1 MLLRGTFWI
10 AVYLALVLIPLFALF
25 IGPTPPGEGFLWDF
39 SLALGFASLTMMAV
53 MFLLTARFQNA
64 TAPFG
69 IDIIY
74 YFHRQTSIVALLF
87 LLAHP
92 VLLFIAA
99 PHMLILLWPPYTPWH
114 LAAGIGSFLAMI
126 ALMVTSLA
134 RKQLGIEYDNWR
146 LGHVLLAVIAVV
158 LGALHIVGVGHY
170 VEIGWKRALW
180 GLIGVSCLGAF
191 AYVRLYNPARQLR
204 RPYRVTE
211 LIEERGSA
219 WTLVLRP
226 EGHEGLKF
234 EAGQFAWLTLWN
246 SPFDLKEHPFSF
258 SSSAESRDLSFTI
271 KTLGDFTNRIPQVRP
286 GEIAYLD
293 APYGAFSIDRHPKAE
308 GYFFIAG
315 GIGIAP
321 IMSMLRTL
329 ADRGD
334 KRPLHLVYGYS
345 SWDRLTFREEIDEL
359 AKKLDLVFVPVLG
372 EPHEGWEGET
382 GMITRELLERYLPAQ
397 RQERICFICGPVPM
411 IESVERSL
419 SSAGVPLSHI
429 HSELFDL
436 V

>member
-1 MLLRGTFWI
+1 MVLRGFFWI
-10 AVYLALVLIPLFALF
+10 TVYLTLVLTPLFALI
-25 IGPTPPGEGFLWDF
+25 IGPTPQGAGFVWDF
-39 SLALGFASLTMMAV
+39 SLALGFASLTMMAI
-53 MFLLTARFQNA
+53 MFLLTARFQRA

-69 IDIIY
+69 IDVIY
-74 YFHRQTSIVALLF
+74 YFHRQTSLAALAF
-87 LLAHP
+87 VLAHP
-92 VLLFIAA
+92 ILLFREEPYI
-99 PHMLILLWPPYTPWH
+99 LTLLWPPHASWSMT
-114 LAAGIGSFLAMI
+114 AGVGSLLAMI
-126 ALMVTSLA
+126 ALMGTSLF

-146 LGHVLLAVIAVV
+146 LAHVLLAVTAVV

-170 VEIGWKRALW
+170 AGVGWKRVLW
-180 GLIGVSCLGAF
+180 GVIGLSCVGAF
-191 AYVRLYNPARQLR
+191 AYVRLLNPARQLR

-211 LIEERGSA
+211 VVEERGSA
-219 WTLVLRP
+219 WSVVLRP
-226 EGHEGLKF
+226 EGHGGLTF
-234 EAGQFAWLTLWN
+234 QAGQFAWLTLWH
-246 SPFDLKEHPFSF
+246 SPFALKEHPFSF
-258 SSSAESRDLSFTI
+258 SSSAEHSDLSFTI
-271 KTLGDFTNRIPQVRP
+271 KTLGDFTNRIPQLRP

-293 APYGAFSIDRHPKAE
+293 APYGSFTIDRHPHAE

-345 SWDRLTFREEIDEL
+345 CWERLTFREELQEMTG
-359 AKKLDLVFVPVLG
+359 KLNLLFIPVLG
-372 EPHEGWEGET
+372 EPHEGWEGEV
-382 GMITRELLERYLPAQ
+382 GMITPALLERCLPQ
-397 RQERICFICGPVPM
+397 TKGKTVCFVCGPVPM

-419 SSAGVPLSHI
+419 SEAGVPLSCI